1 MEMQRHNTCTIIS
14 AGGKVMEADSVTFNV
29 TAVVYQ
35 MVWAVAEH
43 YKKSVFFDSSNTAGD
58 FTARMKRVRNT
69 SPCLH
74 VAESWRRV
82 LFVSSRYSCKQCTDS
97 YPNSRT
103 TPKTHTRSRS
113 YTRSLTSSQV
123 TCIKG
128 FYPLFQC
135 FEKVVGCKRCVKLK
149 RSKSTPTEAP
159 LSHRKHC
166 SWYGNLALNTVTLWH
181 HTTSSC
187 HIFA

>member
-1 MEMQRHNTCTIIS
+1 MEKQHHKTCTRIS

-43 YKKSVFFDSSNTAGD
+43 YKKLCFLTQVAQLEILQPEWSKWEKPPCVFKWQKADD
-58 FTARMKRVRNT
+58 VYY
-69 SPCLH
+69 
-74 VAESWRRV
+74 
-82 LFVSSRYSCKQCTDS
+82 LFSSRYSCKQCTDS

-123 TCIKG
+123 TKILFICIKG

-135 FEKVVGCKRCVKLK
+135 FVKVLGFKMCVKL
-149 RSKSTPTEAP
+149 
-159 LSHRKHC
+159 
-166 SWYGNLALNTVTLWH
+166 
-181 HTTSSC
+181 
-187 HIFA
+187 I